1 MAWRLTV
8 GRRIAVLIILSIV
21 SFVLLGAISLSRL
34 SAVQQQLRKLDEVSL
49 AEVDISRSLSAEL
62 TGMRLET
69 VRHIASRNPDV
80 KRAAE
85 QLIRKHRE
93 NLDQLLTAYHK
104 LPLPPEQQQKAEQF
118 QSTLAEYI
126 DAITPLLAAS
136 LADPEH
142 PPPVY
147 NPKINGAASSMGA
160 LVDDMVK
167 SSRDDASA
175 GRAGA
180 EQDYA
185 AAWRQM
191 LTVIALGALVLLAVG
206 YLLQRSIT
214 VPLDGARDA
223 LAKVA
228 RELDFTRR
236 TQPAGRDEIADA
248 LQALD
253 SLLQTLQ
260 DSFVEV
266 GGAVGGVAE
275 SARGMRETA
284 DELADSAA
292 TSSQAC
298 SSMAASVEQL
308 TVSIAHVR
316 DRAQEA
322 SRLSSDSGQ
331 LAASGEQV
339 ILRTVGQI
347 QTSVDAVREAAGT
360 VDTLRDQV
368 AAIGRV
374 TEVIKGVAEQTNL
387 LALNASI
394 EAARAGETGRGFAVV
409 ADEVRK
415 LAERTAQAT
424 LEIDGMIQAMQ
435 QEAMNAVRRMDEVVS
450 GVQGCEQSANRAGE
464 TITEISSRS
473 AEAVA
478 LVGEIAAAIA
488 EQADA
493 STTIAQQLERI
504 AQISEESSDAA
515 DSTSGAAQRLN
526 ALAEEL
532 HATVSRFRV

>member
-8 GRRIAVLIILSIV
+8 GRRIAVLILLSLAA
-21 SFVLLGAISLSRL
+21 FVLLGAISLSSL
-34 SAVQQQLRKLDEVSL
+34 HATQLQLRKLDEVSL

-69 VRHIASRNPDV
+69 VRHIAARSLEV
-80 KRAAE
+80 KRTAE

-93 NLDQLLTAYHK
+93 NLDQLLAAYK
-104 LPLPPEQQQKAEQF
+104 QLPLPPEQQRKAERF
-118 QSTLAEYI
+118 QSTLSEYI
-126 DAITPLLAAS
+126 EAITPLLAAS

-147 NPKINGAASSMGA
+147 NPKINGAAGAMGE

-167 SSRDDASA
+167 TSRADAGEERASA
-175 GRAGA
+175 ER
-180 EQDYA
+180 DYA
-185 AAWRQM
+185 VAWRQM
-191 LTVIALGALVLLAVG
+191 LAVIALGAILLLTVG

-214 VPLDGARDA
+214 VPLNRARDA
-223 LAKVA
+223 LASVA

-236 TQPAGRDEIADA
+236 TRPEGRDEIADA

-260 DSFVEV
+260 GSLTEV
-266 GGAVGGVAE
+266 GGAACGVAE
-275 SARGMRETA
+275 SARGMLATA
-284 DELADSAA
+284 DGLADSAA
-292 TSSQAC
+292 TSSLAC

-322 SRLSSDSGQ
+322 SRLSSDSGR

-339 ILRTVGQI
+339 ILKTVGQI
-347 QTSVDAVREAAGT
+347 QSSVDTVREAVVV
-360 VDTLRDQV
+360 VDKLREQV

-424 LEIDGMIQAMQ
+424 LEIGGMIQAMQ
-435 QEAMNAVRRMDEVVS
+435 QEALNAAQRMGRVVDDVR
-450 GVQGCEQSANRAGE
+450 GCEQSANQAGS
-464 TITEISSRS
+464 TITEISGR
-473 AEAVA
+473 AADAVA
-478 LVGEIAAAIA
+478 LVDEIATAIA

-504 AQISEESSDAA
+504 AQISEESSHAA
-515 DSTSGAAQRLN
+515 DATSSAAQRLSG
-526 ALAEEL
+526 LAAEL
-532 HATVSRFRV
+532 HAAVARFKV